1 MRSPHPHAYIRK
13 INSEPAKALPGVVA
27 VFTHADVPRIAY
39 TTAGHAEPVPDPLD
53 HYLLNSPGIP
63 PTLVVADERRGDDE
77 VTDSLSLQ
85 LKIKNSKLRRN
96 KNF

>member
-1 MRSPHPHAYIRK
+1 
-13 INSEPAKALPGVVA
+13 
-27 VFTHADVPRIAY
+27 
-39 TTAGHAEPVPDPLD
+39 
-53 HYLLNSPGIP
+53 
-63 PTLVVADERRGDDE
+63 VVADERRGDDE